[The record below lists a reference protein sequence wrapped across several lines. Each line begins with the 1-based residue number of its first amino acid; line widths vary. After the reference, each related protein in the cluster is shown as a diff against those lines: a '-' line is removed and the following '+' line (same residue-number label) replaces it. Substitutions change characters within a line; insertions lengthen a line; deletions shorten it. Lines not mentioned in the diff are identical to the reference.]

1 MQSLIINFAPTG
13 MVPTKDDNPHVPIT
27 PAEIIEDVRLAYN
40 LGISMVHLH
49 ARDPQT
55 HKPTW
60 KKEVYAQIISGIREF
75 APELVICV
83 STSGRTFN
91 EFEKRSDVLQLKGD
105 LKPDMGSLTLS
116 SLNFQKQA
124 SVSDP
129 EMIMSLAR
137 RMQDNGIKPEAEAF
151 DAGMV
156 NYLKYLVQKGV
167 VQPPYY
173 ANLIL
178 GNISSAQADLLH
190 IGIMIRDLPGNTLCS
205 LGGIGDR
212 QLPVNSLAISMG
224 YGVRVGLED
233 NLWYDAG
240 RTRSARNIDLLERVH
255 VIAQAN
261 QRPVMKPAQLRQM
274 LGLA

>member
-156 NYLKYLVQKGV
+156 NYLKYLVQKRV

-190 IGIMIRDLPGNTLCS
+190 IGIMIRDLPDNTLCS

-274 LGLA
+274 LRLA

>member
-151 DAGMV
+151 DA
-156 NYLKYLVQKGV
+156 
-167 VQPPYY
+167 
-173 ANLIL
+173 AWSI
-178 GNISSAQADLLH
+178 ISSILSRKGSCSHRITQ
-190 IGIMIRDLPGNTLCS
+190 TL
-205 LGGIGDR
+205 
-212 QLPVNSLAISMG
+212 SLATFPVHRPICCISE
-224 YGVRVGLED
+224 L
-233 NLWYDAG
+233 
-240 RTRSARNIDLLERVH
+240 
-255 VIAQAN
+255 
-261 QRPVMKPAQLRQM
+261 
-274 LGLA
+274 